1 MSLHKEG
8 PPSETATQVPAA
20 SSIAVQKMLRDARTD
35 SRKEGRKENIIRR
48 VMSHPVR
55 AVPLAFLLV
64 IIIGAALL
72 MLPAARTDGGSEG
85 FMPALFTSVSAV
97 CVTGLITVDTA
108 TFWTPLGQGIILGL
122 IQVGGFGIMTL
133 ATLLALLVRKSIG
146 LRGQLVAQ
154 SETHTL
160 NLGDVRA
167 VLVRVAKIMLTFEA
181 ATALVLTARFWIAYD
196 QDTGNALWHGIFH
209 AVSAFNNAGFSVY
222 SNNLIGFAEDPW
234 IITPICLAIIAGG
247 LGFPVIIQLTR
258 GEIKPKNWTT
268 HLRLTIYGTLSLLV
282 TGMALFAAFEW
293 NRNETLGQLSLTG
306 KILGSFAGSVF
317 PRTAGFNS
325 IDYGA
330 ASPET
335 LMVTNILMFIGGG
348 SAGTA
353 GGIKISTFLVLG
365 FAIWNE
371 VRGRDHVT
379 IAHRSISS
387 SSQRQALS
395 VALLGI
401 AAVITGT
408 MLLLMFTDYSLEKVL
423 FESIS
428 AFATVGMSTGIT
440 YKLPPAA
447 EWVLMALMFT
457 GRIGTVAVASAL
469 ALSARPRLY
478 RLPEERP
485 IIG

>member
-1 MSLHKEG
+1 
-8 PPSETATQVPAA
+8 
-20 SSIAVQKMLRDARTD
+20 MLRDAKNER
-35 SRKEGRKENIIRR
+35 EGRKANVVRR
-48 VMSHPVR
+48 IMTHPVR
-55 AVPLAFLLV
+55 AVPVAFLMV
-64 IIIGAALL
+64 ILIGAALL
-72 MLPAARTDGGSEG
+72 MLPASRTDPDADA
-85 FMPALFTSVSAV
+85 FMDSLFTSVSAV
-97 CVTGLITVDTA
+97 CVTGLVTVDTA
-108 TFWTPLGQGIILGL
+108 TFWTPFGHVVILAL

-154 SETHTL
+154 TETHTL

-167 VLVRVAKIMLTFEA
+167 VLLRVAKIMLTFEA
-181 ATALVLTARFWIAYD
+181 ATAAILTARFWIAYD
-196 QDTGNALWHGIFH
+196 QNPGTALWHGIFH
-209 AVSAFNNAGFSVY
+209 AISAFNNAGFSVY

-258 GEIKPKNWTT
+258 GETKPRNWTV
-268 HLRLTIYGTLSLLV
+268 HLRLTIYGTLFLLIA
-282 TGMALFAAFEW
+282 GMALFAAFEW
-293 NRNETLGQLSLTG
+293 NRNETLGPLSLTG

-330 ASPET
+330 AAPET

-353 GGIKISTFLVLG
+353 GGIKVTTFLVLG

-371 VRGRDHVT
+371 VRGRDQVT
-379 IAHRSISS
+379 IAHRSVSS

-395 VALLGI
+395 VALLGV
-401 AAVITGT
+401 AAVVIGT
-408 MLLLMFTDYSLEKVL
+408 MLLLIFTDYSLEKVL

-428 AFATVGMSTGIT
+428 AFGTVGMSTGIT
-440 YKLPPAA
+440 YNLPPSA

-457 GRIGTVAVASAL
+457 GRIGTVTVASAL
-469 ALSARPRLY
+469 ALSSRPRLY